1 LAHVIENDPGMRVIR
16 GACVQVINFLSCS
29 RNRAWH
35 PPTSSSL
42 AEERNASARSSSA
55 RRRAISRRSQLSAAG
70 SLLLDPVRQFR
81 NLIEHAA
88 PLGHQ
93 RADLT
98 ISVHDGG
105 VITTSE
111 LLSDLGQ

>member
-1 LAHVIENDPGMRVIR
+1 LAPVIENDPANESHPVELRRDQLFELLAQSRLASAYFVVARR
-16 GACVQVINFLSCS
+16 GK
-29 RNRAWH
+29 
-35 PPTSSSL
+35 
-42 AEERNASARSSSA
+42 NASARSSSA

-81 NLIEHAA
+81 NLIEHTA

-98 ISVHDGG
+98 ISVHDGC
-105 VITTSE
+105 VITTAE

>member
-1 LAHVIENDPGMRVIR
+1 VEPALP
-16 GACVQVINFLSCS
+16 VINFLNCS
-29 RNRAWH
+29 PNRAWH
-35 PPTSSSL
+35 PHTSSSL
-42 AEERNASARSSSA
+42 AEERTLPLTPPQHGARDY
-55 RRRAISRRSQLSAAG
+55 RRSQLSAAS

-98 ISVHDGG
+98 ISVHDGC
-105 VITTSE
+105 VITTAE

>member
-1 LAHVIENDPGMRVIR
+1 MLDLRYVLALVIENDPGDQLFELP
-16 GACVQVINFLSCS
+16 AQS
-29 RNRAWH
+29 R
-35 PPTSSSL
+35 L
-42 AEERNASARSSSA
+42 ESAYFVVA
-55 RRRAISRRSQLSAAG
+55 RREKAPPLVLLSTARAISRRSQLSAAG

-98 ISVHDGG
+98 ISVHDGC
-105 VITTSE
+105 VITTAE